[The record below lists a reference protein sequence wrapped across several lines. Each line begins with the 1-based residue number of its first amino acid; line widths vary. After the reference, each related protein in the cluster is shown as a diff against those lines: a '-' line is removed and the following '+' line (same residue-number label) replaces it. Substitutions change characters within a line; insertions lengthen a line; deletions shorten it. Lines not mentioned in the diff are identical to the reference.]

1 MRNFIFISIL
11 VSMAG
16 LAVFH
21 VWTGSWTALSI
32 DAGVAFMAWRAWNPR
47 RIRRR

>member
-1 MRNFIFISIL
+1 MRDFIFISIL

-16 LAVFH
+16 LAVWH
-21 VWTGSWTALSI
+21 VSTGSWTSLSI
-32 DAGVAFMAWRAWNPR
+32 DLALAWFAFRAWHPR